1 MTYENDDSR
10 TMWFANWHSEEM
22 YQFVRSQPL
31 HVEQTEYQR
40 LEVID
45 TELYGRLML
54 LNGEIQIATECDAV
68 VHEAMCHPAM
78 LLHENPENVLII
90 GGGDGGSTR
99 EVLKHDPARIDLV
112 EIDERVIDVC
122 REYFPAFTS
131 GLDDERVRIHT
142 VDGRRFVQEADQTYD
157 VVIMDI
163 SDPQGPA
170 KTVFTR
176 EFYAEVTELL
186 DSKSVLV
193 THCESPDS
201 SGDVFYRVLATL
213 EAVFDT
219 VRPYRHWVPAY
230 IDFWGRVIA
239 SDGYDAHD
247 LETDEIAR
255 RLDKRDV
262 TCRWLTPE
270 LCHAMFRSLNRQVLE
285 RMADD
290 WDPITPSRPVRFER
304 P

>member
-1 MTYENDDSR
+1 MTYEDDEAR
-10 TMWFANWHSEEM
+10 TMWFANWHSDEM

-31 HVEQTEYQR
+31 HVERTDYQR

-54 LNGEIQIATECDAV
+54 LNGEIQIASECDAV

-78 LLHENPENVLII
+78 VLHDNPANVLIV

-99 EVLKHDPARIDLV
+99 EVLKHDPGRVDLV
-112 EIDERVIDVC
+112 EIDERVVEVC
-122 REYFPAFTS
+122 REYFPEFTCR
-131 GLDDERVRIHT
+131 LDDDRVHVHN
-142 VDGRRFVQEADQTYD
+142 VDGRRFVREVDRTYD

-176 EFYAEVTELL
+176 EFYDEVTDVMADE
-186 DSKSVLV
+186 SVLV

-213 EAVFDT
+213 EDVFDT
-219 VRPYRHWVPAY
+219 ARPYRHWVPAY

-239 SDGYDAHD
+239 SDAYDPRD
-247 LETDEIAR
+247 LTATEIAN
-255 RLDKRDV
+255 RLDERGV
-262 TCRWLTPE
+262 ECRWLTPE
-270 LCHAMFRSLNRQVLE
+270 LCHAMFRSLNRRVIE
-285 RMADD
+285 GMNED
-290 WDPITPSRPVRFER
+290 WEPITSSRPVHFER